1 MNPEQPED
9 VGMRKQAM
17 ERAQMLH
24 DEVRRQRADGP
35 ARNLK
40 ANRHA
45 RRAAEAK
52 ARRA

>member
-1 MNPEQPED
+1 MNREQPQD
-9 VGMRKQAM
+9 VGQRKQAM
-17 ERAQMLH
+17 ERAQQLH
-24 DEVRRQRADGP
+24 DEVRRQKADGP

-52 ARRA
+52 ERRA